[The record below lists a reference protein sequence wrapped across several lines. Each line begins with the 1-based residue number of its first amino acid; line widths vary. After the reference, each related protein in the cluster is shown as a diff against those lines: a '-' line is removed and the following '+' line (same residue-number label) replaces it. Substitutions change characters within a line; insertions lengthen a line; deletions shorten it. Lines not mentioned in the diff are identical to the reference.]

1 MPAAPQR
8 TPHHSTVLVVGGDGA
23 LREFCRSRLGRLG
36 CAVQFARDV
45 ADAMTGGFSPDVMV
59 ADLPQDLHTIARLRH
74 LEEFAEAIGS
84 ALVALTDDAVLLQ
97 RPVSASPVQVLP
109 RPCAPDSLWHAVV
122 IANAARRLGQQSGTC
137 RV

>member
-1 MPAAPQR
+1 MPVPQSV
-8 TPHHSTVLVVGGDGA
+8 TPHATVLVVGGDNA
-23 LREFCRSRLGRLG
+23 LREFCRSRLVRLG
-36 CAVQFARDV
+36 CAVQFARDI

-59 ADLPQDLHTIARLRH
+59 ADLPLDHHTAARLRH

-97 RPVSASPVQVLP
+97 RPLATSVVQVLP

-122 IANAARRLGQQSGTC
+122 IANAARRLGPQSGAC